1 MHSLTV
7 ILTLPLVVL
16 SQKLAP
22 TGTMPTG
29 FYVTVPAVQPM
40 VFDICTVCLSV
51 PNNPTSLT
59 AACVAEALG
68 GRVLD
73 ECSASKANPLHIIP
87 GSSFNLSI
95 EYDASTSQLVAFG
108 LQPFGSNSSKS
119 FTTLINVNPQA
130 QARSPF
136 LLPIQIPPT
145 LTSFGSGSSLVF
157 RYYVN
162 ATSES
167 YSLYTLR
174 NLTLDR
180 STEGWVVAIAVP
192 SPSPIATDPGSVQSQ
207 SIGMYIIATVVIGAL
222 LFTAIA
228 WIIASRRNKKISSEE
243 EEATTT
249 RDITGDVAGFP
260 KHYYP
265 SGTENPHLHP
275 DFDSEVNNDEEDE
288 HAIVVFKKSIDGG
301 YNASVSSGRSSL
313 SSGSNGLHSILKNR
327 QQVEDEMVKAQMY
340 DSKLLTIQRQQQEQ
354 ASGAHHHDVSGK
366 KVVFK
371 ETVEIAVEDDG
382 TPVVANAL
390 FGDSEEGLDEGL
402 PHFNDGGI
410 EKGMRDVLRKP
421 VDVGEDGDDTVSI
434 SSSVSDVD
442 GPCTDVS
449 LAGVYDFDTECSP
462 TGLHSIYVL
471 PGSNITL
478 KLLINPRVANMTQFA
493 LRYHWPDYVNITDAP
508 WTDTVLDKAP
518 FYPADL
524 GHSLVSHTVTIP
536 FDIANRTWKYD
547 YGYFQL
553 GYFTFGKTRQASD
566 FILRVVRNV
575 TIDTSSDYWVAPPP
589 ASPSPDP
596 TDDTAPPPDG
606 ETGEGISQTVYVF
619 LVTALVLAS
628 LLFIIIGFVVAK
640 RKRAANKINNN
651 TASQEELNYFDRQP
665 KASMHL
671 GDELEASDDEV
682 VVYVKR
688 RGGAYTPSMASGANG
703 GTGSSIGSYPRSILK
718 SGKQV
723 QEETIT
729 AQMYDPDPILGR
741 QATVK
746 TMADDGT
753 TSSKVITSKK
763 VAFKSTVDL
772 AVVDLSMPPAIGAVP
787 SGLFDDSDSERGFED
802 GDLEEDEVDFVHF
815 NDGGVEKGIRE
826 ILGKAVEV
834 EEDEES
840 EEKAKAIKNQEEEE
854 YDSDAGDDWRK
865 EEF

>member
-1 MHSLTV
+1 MPPG
-7 ILTLPLVVL
+7 LPV
-16 SQKLAP
+16 A
-22 TGTMPTG
+22 
-29 FYVTVPAVQPM
+29 QPM
-40 VFDICTVCLSV
+40 VFDICNVCLSV
-51 PNNPTSLT
+51 PNNPTALT
-59 AACVAEALG
+59 PACVAEALG

-73 ECSASKANPLHIIP
+73 ECGGSKTNPLHIIP
-87 GSSFNLSI
+87 GSSFSLSI

-108 LQPFGSNSSKS
+108 LEQSGSNSSKL

-136 LLPIQIPPT
+136 LLPIQIPT
-145 LTSFGSGSSLVF
+145 TVTSFGAGSSLVF

-167 YSLYTLR
+167 YTLYPFR

-180 STEGWVVAIAVP
+180 STEGWVFTTAVP
-192 SPSPIATDPGSVQSQ
+192 SPSPIPIDSGSAQSQ
-207 SIGMYIIATVVIGAL
+207 SIGMYIIAAVVIGAL

-243 EEATTT
+243 EATVT
-249 RDITGDVAGFP
+249 RDIGDTAGIP

-265 SGTENPHLHP
+265 PGTENPHLHP
-275 DFDSEVNNDEEDE
+275 DFDSEINNDEEDE
-288 HAIVVFKKSIDGG
+288 HAIVVFKKSTDGG
-301 YNASVSSGRSSL
+301 YNASVSSGRSSV
-313 SSGSNGLHSILKNR
+313 SSGTNGLHSILKNR

-340 DSKLLTIQRQQQEQ
+340 DAQLLTIQRHQQEQ
-354 ASGAHHHDVSGK
+354 AAAGTTTHHHDVSGK

-382 TPVVANAL
+382 TPVVSNAL

-421 VDVGEDGDDTVSI
+421 VDVGEDGDDAASI

-462 TGLHSIYVL
+462 MGLHSIYVL

-493 LRYHWPDYVNITDAP
+493 LRYHWPDYINITDAP

-553 GYFTFGKTRQASD
+553 GYFTFGKTRQPSD

-589 ASPSPDP
+589 ATPSPDP
-596 TDDTAPPPDG
+596 TDDPSQPPDDG
-606 ETGEGISQTVYVF
+606 TGGKGISQTVYVF
-619 LVTALVLAS
+619 LITALVLAA
-628 LLFIIIGFVVAK
+628 LAFTIVGFVVAK
-640 RKRAANKINNN
+640 RKRASNKIN
-651 TASQEELNYFDRQP
+651 TASQEELNYMDRQP
-665 KASMHL
+665 KASMHM
-671 GDELEASDDEV
+671 DELEASDDEV
-682 VVYVKR
+682 VVYVKQ
-688 RGGAYTPSMASGANG
+688 RGGAYTPSMASNANG
-703 GTGSSIGSYPRSILK
+703 GGNGSSIGSYPKSILK

-741 QATVK
+741 QSTVK
-746 TMADDGT
+746 TMATTATGDDVTVSSSNKIIT
-753 TSSKVITSKK
+753 TKK
-763 VAFKSTVDL
+763 VVFKSTVDL

-787 SGLFDDSDSERGFED
+787 SGLFDDSDSECGFED
-802 GDLEEDEVDFVHF
+802 EEGDLEEDEVDFVHF
-815 NDGGVEKGIRE
+815 NDGGVEKGIRD

-834 EEDEES
+834 DEDEEL
-840 EEKAKAIKNQEEEE
+840 EEKARAEGGGGI
-854 YDSDAGDDWRK
+854 R
-865 EEF
+865 